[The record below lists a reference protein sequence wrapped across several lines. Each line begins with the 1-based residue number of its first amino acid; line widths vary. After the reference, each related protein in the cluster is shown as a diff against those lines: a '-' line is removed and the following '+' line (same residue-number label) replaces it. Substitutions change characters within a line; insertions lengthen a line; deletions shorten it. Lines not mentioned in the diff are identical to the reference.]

1 MANLGERIGTGTQ
14 LRRGLAVAL
23 QATVGVLP
31 VLLVSRRLLM
41 TGRVLH
47 RLGGE
52 RVHRGWLEFPS
63 DGVRAA
69 LVCAT
74 RGEHELDIARA
85 LVAAVLLYVLAVY
98 ALAHDASS
106 CRLSRRTQPA
116 LSALSLALPRLLAVA
131 ALDLLHPALR

>member
-1 MANLGERIGTGTQ
+1 VANLGERIGTGTQ

-69 LVCAT
+69 L
-74 RGEHELDIARA
+74 
-85 LVAAVLLYVLAVY
+85 AAVNAN
-98 ALAHDASS
+98 
-106 CRLSRRTQPA
+106 T
-116 LSALSLALPRLLAVA
+116 SLAQPNSDMHAHATGCTLET
-131 ALDLLHPALR
+131 